1 MKRSPD
7 LHHEPIST
15 YQDVYTHI
23 KVHTNTYI
31 YTYIYIYMYNMYIMN
46 IYIYTLYVYIYISTS
61 RSHSFIT
68 EFIRGAKH
76 GAAPRCHRRHLSGV
90 RGGCTG
96 PGSGSHA
103 TRCGTWCLGIS
114 NVGSELVWC
123 DLQILQSK
131 NIQGICGQNQS
142 HFNHIMS

>member
-15 YQDVYTHI
+15 YQDVFNI
-23 KVHTNTYI
+23 I
-31 YTYIYIYMYNMYIMN
+31 YIYIYIEVYVH
-46 IYIYTLYVYIYISTS
+46 IYISYYEHISTS

-68 EFIRGAKH
+68 EFIRGAEH

-90 RGGCTG
+90 CGGCTG

-114 NVGSELVWC
+114 NVGLELVWC
-123 DLQILQSK
+123 DLQIL
-131 NIQGICGQNQS
+131 
-142 HFNHIMS
+142 

>member
-1 MKRSPD
+1 M
-7 LHHEPIST
+7 
-15 YQDVYTHI
+15 
-23 KVHTNTYI
+23 
-31 YTYIYIYMYNMYIMN
+31 YIYI
-46 IYIYTLYVYIYISTS
+46 IYTLYIYIYISTS

-114 NVGSELVWC
+114 NVGSELVRC

-142 HFNHIMS
+142 HFHKSLDDDLKRFESEVLFWISSLTIVGR